1 MGRQISKY
9 VIHGLQPIIRLYKR
23 PARWL
28 PSGHRHIINVQ
39 MGRKRGTQE
48 RGSERKARPLPSL
61 SLLAPSLIL
70 FSGAFGGSTPHLIQ
84 VAPQPQTWLVHSPPH
99 HASPALPVPCFTSKT
114 PFPVNL
120 HITQTQNEHNF
131 PQREENGEVEIIKPH
146 HLIS

>member
-9 VIHGLQPIIRLYKR
+9 VIHGLQPIIGLYKR

-28 PSGHRHIINVQ
+28 PSGHRHVINAQ

-48 RGSERKARPLPSL
+48 RGSERKARPLPPL

-70 FSGAFGGSTPHLIQ
+70 LSGAFGGSTPHLIQ
-84 VAPQPQTWLVHSPPH
+84 MAPQPQTWLVHSPPP
-99 HASPALPVPCFTSKT
+99 HASPALPVPYVTRKT

-120 HITQTQNEHNF
+120 RITHRMNITFHKGKRMEKW
-131 PQREENGEVEIIKPH
+131 R
-146 HLIS
+146 L